1 MIALPFA
8 VEYVLMWNTGII
20 TLTRHG
26 AMCPGMVYA
35 VLGLPFVVF
44 LKLWL
49 LLANPFNEAGH
60 TQLSFL
66 GAFDRLDF
74 IVEASVEAP
83 WQTLLNTIL
92 FFRDVR
98 LSQIGAHNFPY
109 LLLFSVVTSLY
120 ATYEAHALIKKR
132 MYRENVYVESHEELT
147 FFSTV
152 HLMFQAGMGTRYRDW
167 RSYTLLVAPSGTLHP
182 SVRHCRAMIPCLSC
196 VSAATT

>member
-1 MIALPFA
+1 MGTRYRDWEANLVNAEAMEDVDLCAALIGAILIALPFA

-92 FFRDVR
+92 FFRD
-98 LSQIGAHNFPY
+98 
-109 LLLFSVVTSLY
+109 
-120 ATYEAHALIKKR
+120 
-132 MYRENVYVESHEELT
+132 
-147 FFSTV
+147 
-152 HLMFQAGMGTRYRDW
+152 
-167 RSYTLLVAPSGTLHP
+167 
-182 SVRHCRAMIPCLSC
+182 
-196 VSAATT
+196 